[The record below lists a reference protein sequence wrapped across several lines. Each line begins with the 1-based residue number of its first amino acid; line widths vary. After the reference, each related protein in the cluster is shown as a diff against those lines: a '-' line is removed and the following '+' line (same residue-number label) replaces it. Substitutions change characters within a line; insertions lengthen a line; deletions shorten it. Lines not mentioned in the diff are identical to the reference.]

1 MGRIAD
7 ATIKGFMYQFN
18 LSLNEILKSADE
30 VIKIEGIIE
39 DIDKIN
45 KENITAIQCKYHE
58 ESEKFQWSMVYK
70 PILQMLKTFAGLGAD
85 DSDISFIL
93 YAFFPSEQ
101 IGEKKVSKDQ
111 IIEILNTKNI
121 DYICEYIAYIK
132 ETDNLEILDLVKKER
147 KTKEDKEKIKSY
159 FISTELN
166 VKCSIDD
173 FLNNKFLFFSIT
185 Q

>member
-85 DSDISFIL
+85 DSDT
-93 YAFFPSEQ
+93 
-101 IGEKKVSKDQ
+101 VSYTH
-111 IIEILNTKNI
+111 LR
-121 DYICEYIAYIK
+121 AH
-132 ETDNLEILDLVKKER
+132 ETSV
-147 KTKEDKEKIKSY
+147 
-159 FISTELN
+159 
-166 VKCSIDD
+166 
-173 FLNNKFLFFSIT
+173 
-185 Q
+185 